1 MKNNSS
7 IAYIGRKSE
16 IILSPYNENNPTF
29 IYTKYSV
36 KRNKVTVPCGDHGG
50 FSVSE
55 GNECLELV
63 CWVLRL
69 GDLMSTKRCFT
80 GLCFV
85 QCMSGFFI
93 LSFLAYRYH
102 DMKITRSTGH

>member
-1 MKNNSS
+1 MKNDCS

-36 KRNKVTVPCGDHGG
+36 NSNKVTVHCGDHGG

-55 GNECLELV
+55 VNECLELG
-63 CWVLRL
+63 CRVLRL
-69 GDLMSTKRCFT
+69 CNVMSTKRCYT
-80 GLCFV
+80 AVCFV
-85 QCMSGFFI
+85 QCMSGF
-93 LSFLAYRYH
+93 SF
-102 DMKITRSTGH
+102 